1 MSVLLTSC
9 YETSF
14 DEAEFKLNQGSC
26 LRPSPSNVLSKTAV
40 FLQKVQVIWSDA
52 SSERKYKYAT
62 NNSGAT
68 TASAGFLTHAFT
80 TRQTVSTCD
89 TKKPQGISLFHNG
102 YQDTFLPVFF
112 SNQPFLQRT
121 NAFLFVCSIIKSQY
135 RRFLLCRAFMIVH
148 ILC

>member
-26 LRPSPSNVLSKTAV
+26 LRPSLSNVLSKTAV

-80 TRQTVSTCD
+80 TRQSPCRLVIPRNPREFHFFTTV
-89 TKKPQGISLFHNG
+89 TKIRFYPYSLATSPSFKERTHFCLSVQSSSHNI
-102 YQDTFLPVFF
+102 DVFCYAE
-112 SNQPFLQRT
+112 PLW
-121 NAFLFVCSIIKSQY
+121 
-135 RRFLLCRAFMIVH
+135 
-148 ILC
+148 